1 MNLNDIFI
9 TSIKNV
15 FFGLIVLALAL
26 PLLLAFPVIRDYFIN
41 AISMIGI
48 GDFK

>member
-9 TSIKNV
+9 SSIKNV
-15 FFGLIVLALAL
+15 FFGLMVLVLAL
-26 PLLLAFPVIRDYFIN
+26 PLLLAFPVIREYFLN

-48 GDFK
+48 GGFK